1 MTPELLNGLIKISR
15 LFPQMKVTIV
25 YTWGGLDIEI
35 ESLGKF
41 RITKEN
47 VLQFDACMLF
57 ETEQSKA
64 IFELLKSAD

>member
-1 MTPELLNGLIKISR
+1 MNISKLEK
-15 LFPQMKVTIV
+15 LFPKLTIV
-25 YTWGGLDIEI
+25 TKYPWGGLDIEI

-41 RITKEN
+41 RVTKEK

>member
-1 MTPELLNGLIKISR
+1 MNISALEK
-15 LFPQMKVTIV
+15 LFPKLTIV
-25 YTWGGLDIEI
+25 TEYPWGGLDIEI

-41 RITKEN
+41 RITKEK